1 MTDKDKHDTAQAVS
15 VLKKLIN
22 EDSSSTSIDTSMEER
37 LEDIENRLKKV
48 EDLLDDIDN
57 ERMVNKMIGR
67 GPDKKGWWR

>member
-1 MTDKDKHDTAQAVS
+1 MTDKDKHDIAQAVS

-22 EDSSSTSIDTSMEER
+22 EESSSTSIDTSMEER
-37 LEDIENRLKKV
+37 LENIENRLKKV

-57 ERMVNKMIGR
+57 ERIINKMIGR

>member
-1 MTDKDKHDTAQAVS
+1 MTDKDKKDLAQAIS
-15 VLKKLIN
+15 VIKKIIN
-22 EDSSSTSIDTSMEER
+22 EDSTSLSTDTSMEER
-37 LEDIENRLKKV
+37 LENIENRFKKV

>member
-1 MTDKDKHDTAQAVS
+1 MTDKDKHDIAQAVS
-15 VLKKLIN
+15 VLKRLIN
-22 EDSSSTSIDTSMEER
+22 DVPTPISIDTSIEER

>member
-1 MTDKDKHDTAQAVS
+1 MTNKDKHDIAQAVS

-22 EDSSSTSIDTSMEER
+22 EDSTSLSTDTSIEER
-37 LEDIENRLKKV
+37 LENIENRLKKV

-57 ERMVNKMIGR
+57 ERMVNKMIGI

>member
-1 MTDKDKHDTAQAVS
+1 MTDKDKKDLAQAIS
-15 VLKKLIN
+15 VIKKLIN
-22 EDSSSTSIDTSMEER
+22 EDSTSLSTDTSMEER
-37 LEDIENRLKKV
+37 LQNIENRLKKV

>member
-1 MTDKDKHDTAQAVS
+1 MTDKDKKDLVQAIS
-15 VLKKLIN
+15 VIKKIIN
-22 EDSSSTSIDTSMEER
+22 EDSTSLSTDTSMEER
-37 LEDIENRLKKV
+37 LQNIENRLKKV

>member
-1 MTDKDKHDTAQAVS
+1 MTDKDKKDLAQAIS
-15 VLKKLIN
+15 VIKKIIN
-22 EDSSSTSIDTSMEER
+22 EESTSLSTDTSMEER
-37 LEDIENRLKKV
+37 LENIENRLKKV

>member
-1 MTDKDKHDTAQAVS
+1 MTDKDKKDLAQAIS
-15 VLKKLIN
+15 VIKKIMN
-22 EDSSSTSIDTSMEER
+22 EDSTSLSTDTSMEER
-37 LEDIENRLKKV
+37 LENIENRLKKV

>member
-1 MTDKDKHDTAQAVS
+1 MTDKDKKDLAQAIS
-15 VLKKLIN
+15 VIKKIIN
-22 EDSSSTSIDTSMEER
+22 EDSTSLSTDTSMEER
-37 LEDIENRLKKV
+37 LENIENRLKKV